1 MPTSPVLPT
10 SSLSRLQVA
19 CSLLIFLTLAAAD
32 CLAPAFSQTRYSVTT
47 LLHCTRDENIMKAF
61 QLMTDGP
68 GEPSLRRI
76 VSKPVRVV
84 FKDMRLLNKS
94 LKNYDALSW
103 MSNQGEQVI
112 FVNDKH
118 RQAPPEALA
127 ALIAHEAMHDDA
139 ENSLSE
145 EVESWRFEAIV
156 WMALKVKNPELN
168 TLAEG
173 SNPLVDRENRLEKE
187 LKAGTLET
195 FVRSSPGYKGLPES
209 SPGFGDKRA
218 QR

>member
-1 MPTSPVLPT
+1 M
-10 SSLSRLQVA
+10 
-19 CSLLIFLTLAAAD
+19 
-32 CLAPAFSQTRYSVTT
+32 TT
-47 LLHCTRDENIMKAF
+47 LLHCTRDESIMKAF
-61 QLMTDGP
+61 QLMTEGP

-118 RQAPPEALA
+118 RLAPPEALA

-145 EVESWRFEAIV
+145 EVESWRFEATV
-156 WMALKVKNPELN
+156 WMALKAKNPELN
-168 TLAEG
+168 KLAEG
-173 SNPLVDRENRLEKE
+173 TSPLVDRENRLEKE
-187 LKAGTLET
+187 LKAGTLEA